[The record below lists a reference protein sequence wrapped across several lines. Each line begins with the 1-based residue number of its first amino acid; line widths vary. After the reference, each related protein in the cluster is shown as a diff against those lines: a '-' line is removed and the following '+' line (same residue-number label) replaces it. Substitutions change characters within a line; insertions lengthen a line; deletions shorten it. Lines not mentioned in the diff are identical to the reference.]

1 MVVASDRKVVRI
13 SPTNGQE
20 LARLDHNSWL
30 DLPAEGLIW
39 ASAKVSGSHALR
51 VATITGLCLE
61 SELGENF
68 QPLTLQHRAQGS
80 VLSYAFSPLTLRLGG
95 QGFFAIERNN
105 DGLALIP
112 DSQER
117 RLWRIGLT
125 GTVQPWMKIVGD
137 RVAVIDEQNLRF
149 VTQEGE
155 IAVIIPLLA
164 KRTGDVVELGS
175 DQVVFPTVGGVISL
189 QNLASVKPQQRVLA
203 LDRQPIGPL
212 VIAGDRMTVVSG
224 QRVTA
229 FHLGDTGAVK
239 LWEQVCDAGEHMQHL
254 WLGPNLVTI
263 ADDAGNVRLC
273 RWQDGDVLQTIRCGA
288 PLMTAPLVVNGM
300 MLVVVAPGILRGYAV
315 R

>member
-1 MVVASDRKVVRI
+1 MKI
-13 SPTNGQE
+13 S
-20 LARLDHNSWL
+20 AD
-30 DLPAEGLIW
+30 D
-39 ASAKVSGSHALR
+39 
-51 VATITGLCLE
+51 ATIPGAGKRAILCIFTAH
-61 SELGENF
+61 SALGR
-68 QPLTLQHRAQGS
+68 TR
-80 VLSYAFSPLTLRLGG
+80 
-95 QGFFAIERNN
+95 FFAIERNN
-105 DGLALIP
+105 DGLALIA

-137 RVAVIDEQNLRF
+137 RVAVMDEQNLRF

-155 IAVIIPLLA
+155 IVSIIPLLA

-229 FHLGDTGAVK
+229 FHLGDTGAIK
-239 LWEQVCDAGEHMQHL
+239 
-254 WLGPNLVTI
+254 
-263 ADDAGNVRLC
+263 
-273 RWQDGDVLQTIRCGA
+273 
-288 PLMTAPLVVNGM
+288 
-300 MLVVVAPGILRGYAV
+300 
-315 R
+315 